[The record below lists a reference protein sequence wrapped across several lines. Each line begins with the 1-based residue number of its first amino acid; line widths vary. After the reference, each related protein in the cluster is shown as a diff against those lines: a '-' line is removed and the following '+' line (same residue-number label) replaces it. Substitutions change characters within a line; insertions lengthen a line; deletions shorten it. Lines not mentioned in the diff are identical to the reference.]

1 QPVAYLLEGPFS
13 SLYRNRTLPRGVN
26 KTGFREKGV
35 PSKIVVVADG
45 DFIRNEL
52 NPENGQPM
60 ELGIDP
66 ISQKVDAN
74 KDFIVNALEYLMDD
88 DGLILARNRE
98 VKIRPL
104 DKQKIDESR
113 TFWQVLNLAGP
124 LVLLLLF
131 GIAKMFLRKRKYTR
145 F

>member
-1 QPVAYLLEGPFS
+1 
-13 SLYRNRTLPRGVN
+13 
-26 KTGFREKGV
+26 
-35 PSKIVVVADG
+35 
-45 DFIRNEL
+45 
-52 NPENGQPM
+52 
-60 ELGIDP
+60 
-66 ISQKVDAN
+66 
-74 KDFIVNALEYLMDD
+74 
-88 DGLILARNRE
+88 LILARNRE